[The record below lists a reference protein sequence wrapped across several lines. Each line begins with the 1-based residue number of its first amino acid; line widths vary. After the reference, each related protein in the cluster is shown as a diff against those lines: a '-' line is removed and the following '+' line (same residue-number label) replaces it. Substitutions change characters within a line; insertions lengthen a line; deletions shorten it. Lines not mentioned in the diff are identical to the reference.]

1 MLVTSDVAHDSRV
14 VREATALAEA
24 GHVVHVQGR
33 DVPTGWE
40 PPGALFT
47 VGSSTGGHG
56 LRPSAAQ
63 GRAGVAGAAGRWPGW
78 AWRAARWWLLPG
90 HRGRVWSA
98 WAAAAVS
105 DLRGRGFDVVHAHDF
120 TALPTAARLAGEQ
133 GALLVYD
140 AHEWWSG
147 RQRHGR
153 PTPWLRLR
161 ERRLEAR
168 LTRGADAV
176 VTVSYGIARRLERWA
191 SGPVLVVRNTFPAVP
206 AAEEAQPP
214 LPAAP
219 SGVVYAGRIGAGRD
233 LETVLR
239 GAAGRTEVVLM
250 GPADEAYA
258 ARLSRRP
265 GAVLLPPRPV
275 DAVDGLLRSHGLAV
289 VTLTDSCANHR
300 LALPNKLFHA
310 VRAGVPVIAAD
321 LPELRRAVRRHDL
334 GELYRAGD
342 PASFAAALGRARARY
357 PGLLRS
363 VAAARPEL
371 AWEGDAERLVAL
383 YAALAARRRG
393 DGGLTGRAVRR
404 RAAARPA

>member
-14 VREATALAEA
+14 VREAAALARA

-40 PPGALFT
+40 APGALFT
-47 VGSSTGGHG
+47 VGSSTGGEG
-56 LRPSAAQ
+56 LRRAAPSGAA
-63 GRAGVAGAAGRWPGW
+63 AGAGRPGLV
-78 AWRAARWWLLPG
+78 WRAARWWLLPR
-90 HRGRVWSA
+90 HRDRVWSG
-98 WAAAAVS
+98 WAAAVVR
-105 DLRGRGFDVVHAHDF
+105 DLRGRVFDVVHAHDF
-120 TALPTAARLAGEQ
+120 NTLPTAARLAGRQ

-153 PTPWLRLR
+153 PTPWRRLA

-168 LTRGADAV
+168 LTGRADAV

-191 SGPVLVVRNTFPAVP
+191 AGPVVVVRNTFPTLP
-206 AAEEAQPP
+206 AGQKAGPP

-239 GAAGRTEVVLM
+239 GAAGRTEVVLV

-258 ARLSRRP
+258 ARLAGRA

-275 DAVDGLLRSHGLAV
+275 DAVDGLLRSRGLAV

-321 LPELRRAVRRHDL
+321 LPELRGEVLRHDL
-334 GELYRAGD
+334 GELYRPGD
-342 PASFAAALGRARARY
+342 PASFAAALDRARARY
-357 PGLLRS
+357 PRLLRS
-363 VAAARPEL
+363 VAAAGPAL
-371 AWEGDAERLVAL
+371 AWEQDARRLVAV

-393 DGGLTGRAVRR
+393 DQGLADRARR
-404 RAAARPA
+404 RPVGRPV